1 MLLCGLPMPQNP
13 TEAAGC
19 LLDNDN
25 NNDNYHNSSARTFD
39 PADPLS
45 CNFFMEN
52 WNMALC
58 AAEWDMHLLVQQLV
72 SPSST
77 VLELG
82 GRYATTSCAIAAR
95 LANSGRLLVVEPDPS
110 VWAVHEFNKLSHN
123 CKSFSVFGV
132 LGDEDAVVQGLAYNT
147 RTRPVGEGGMLVK
160 HFTWSQL
167 EATTGLRVEQFLK

>member
-1 MLLCGLPMPQNP
+1 MTQKNYHKKF
-13 TEAAGC
+13 
-19 LLDNDN
+19 LLDPVP
-25 NNDNYHNSSARTFD
+25 TQ
-39 PADPLS
+39 
-45 CNFFMEN
+45 
-52 WNMALC
+52 
-58 AAEWDMHLLVQQLV
+58 VK
-72 SPSST
+72 PSDT

-95 LANSGRLLVVEPDPS
+95 LANSGRLVVVEPDPS

-167 EATTGLRVEQFLK
+167 EATTGLKVEQFLKQVNRLTSSSIFQIDTLVMDCEGCWVDVVLNNRDKMDRVKTILLGKL

>member
-13 TEAAGC
+13 TEPAGC

-52 WNMALC
+52 WNTALC

-72 SPSST
+72 KPSDT

-82 GRYATTSCAIAAR
+82 GRYATTSCAIAAT
-95 LANSGRLLVVEPDPS
+95 LGNSGRLVVVEPDPS
-110 VWAVHEFNKLSHN
+110 VWAVHEFNKISHN
-123 CKSFSVFGV
+123 CKSFSVFGA
-132 LGDEDAVVQGLAYNT
+132 LGDEGTYFN
-147 RTRPVGEGGMLVK
+147 RMFEC
-160 HFTWSQL
+160 HFISKDYHK
-167 EATTGLRVEQFLK
+167 R